1 MTGRPETV
9 AGQPDGQPD
18 RAAGLLGRVADQ
30 PDRAPGR
37 PDRASDAAPPDPAH
51 EFTTHRPLLFS
62 IAYEILGSVAD
73 AEDVLQDS
81 YLRWRSVDR
90 TSVENPRAY
99 LARIVTRQAL
109 GVLRSAARRREEY
122 VGPWLPEPL
131 ATDAV
136 GEAPDGID
144 HVLTGEAVTTA
155 MLLVLEALSP
165 AQRAVFVLREVFG
178 FDYAEIAAAV
188 GKSEAA
194 VRQLNQR
201 ARSSVRARRQAAV
214 ATPAEARPVAERFMA
229 AAATGDVQGLM
240 DLLAPDVVF
249 LGDGGGVVSA
259 VRRPVTGPDKV
270 ARLLL
275 GLLAKG
281 ARLGEVDIRTGVH
294 NGMPSVMVL
303 IDGVLDQVTSVEI
316 RDGAVT
322 AVYCVRNP
330 QKLTAV
336 TV

>member
-1 MTGRPETV
+1 MS
-9 AGQPDGQPD
+9 Q
-18 RAAGLLGRVADQ
+18 
-30 PDRAPGR
+30 R
-37 PDRASDAAPPDPAH
+37 PDPEG
-51 EFTTHRPLLFS
+51 EFTAHRALLFS

-73 AEDVLQDS
+73 AEDVVQDS
-81 YLRWRSVDR
+81 YLRWRSVSH
-90 TSVENPRAY
+90 TSVENARAY
-99 LARIVTRQAL
+99 LAKIVTRQAL
-109 GVLRSAARRREEY
+109 GVLRSATRRREQY

-155 MLLVLEALSP
+155 MLLLLEALTP
-165 AQRAVFVLREVFG
+165 TQRAVFVLREVFA
-178 FDYAEIAAAV
+178 FEYPEIAAAV

-201 ARSSVRARRQAAV
+201 ARASVRAKRHAAV
-214 ATPAEARPVAERFMA
+214 ATPAQAGPVAERLLL

-240 DLLAPDVVF
+240 DVLAPDVVF
-249 LGDGGGVVSA
+249 LGDGGGLVSTA
-259 VRRPVTGPDKV
+259 LRPVTGPDKV

-281 ARLGEVDIRTGVH
+281 ARMGELDIRLGTY
-294 NGMPSVMVL
+294 NGMHSVAVL
-303 IDGVLDQVTSVEI
+303 VDGVLDQLTSIEV

-322 AVYCVRNP
+322 HLYCVRNP
-330 QKLTAV
+330 EKLTAV
-336 TV
+336 KF

>member
-1 MTGRPETV
+1 MTGRP
-9 AGQPDGQPD
+9 
-18 RAAGLLGRVADQ
+18 
-30 PDRAPGR
+30 
-37 PDRASDAAPPDPAH
+37 DPAD
-51 EFTTHRPLLFS
+51 EFTAHRALLFS

-90 TSVENPRAY
+90 ASVENARAY

-131 ATDAV
+131 ATGAAGDAPDAV
-136 GEAPDGID
+136 D

-155 MLLVLEALSP
+155 MLLVLESLTP

-178 FDYAEIAAAV
+178 FDYSEIAAAV
-188 GKSEAA
+188 GRSEAA

-201 ARSSVRARRQAAV
+201 ARGSVRARRHTAV
-214 ATPAEARPVAERFMA
+214 ATPAEARPVAERFLA
-229 AAATGDVQGLM
+229 ATATGDLQGLM
-240 DLLAPDVVF
+240 DLLAPDVV
-249 LGDGGGVVSA
+249 LLSDGGGVVSA
-259 VRRPVTGPDKV
+259 ARRPVVGPDKV

-275 GLLAKG
+275 GLLDKG
-281 ARLGEVDIRTGVH
+281 LRAGEVDIRVGAF
-294 NGMPSVMVL
+294 NGMHSVVVL
-303 IDGVLDQVTSVEI
+303 IDGELDQVTSIEV

-322 AVYCVRNP
+322 AVYTVRNP
-330 QKLTAV
+330 EKLTSV
-336 TV
+336 RV

>member
-1 MTGRPETV
+1 MS
-9 AGQPDGQPD
+9 Q
-18 RAAGLLGRVADQ
+18 
-30 PDRAPGR
+30 R
-37 PDRASDAAPPDPAH
+37 PDPEG
-51 EFTTHRPLLFS
+51 EFTAHRALLFS

-73 AEDVLQDS
+73 AEDVVQDS
-81 YLRWRSVDR
+81 YLRWRSVSH
-90 TSVENPRAY
+90 TSVENARAY
-99 LARIVTRQAL
+99 LAKIVTRQAL
-109 GVLRSAARRREEY
+109 GVLRSATRRREQY

-155 MLLVLEALSP
+155 MLLLLEALTP
-165 AQRAVFVLREVFG
+165 TQRAVFVLREVFA
-178 FDYAEIAAAV
+178 FEYAEIAAAV

-201 ARSSVRARRQAAV
+201 ARASVRAKRHAAV
-214 ATPAEARPVAERFMA
+214 ATPAQAGPVAERLLL

-240 DLLAPDVVF
+240 DVLAPDVVF
-249 LGDGGGVVSA
+249 LGDGGGLVSTA
-259 VRRPVTGPDKV
+259 LRPVTGPDKV

-281 ARLGEVDIRTGVH
+281 ARMGELDIRLGTY
-294 NGMPSVMVL
+294 NGMHSVAVL
-303 IDGVLDQVTSVEI
+303 VDGVLDQLTSIEV

-322 AVYCVRNP
+322 RLYCVRNP
-330 QKLTAV
+330 EKLTAV
-336 TV
+336 KC

>member
-1 MTGRPETV
+1 MTE
-9 AGQPDGQPD
+9 Q
-18 RAAGLLGRVADQ
+18 
-30 PDRAPGR
+30 
-37 PDRASDAAPPDPAH
+37 PDPAD
-51 EFTTHRPLLFS
+51 EFTRHRALLFS

-90 TSVENPRAY
+90 TSVENTRAY

-109 GVLRSAARRREEY
+109 GVLRSAVRRREQY

-131 ATDAV
+131 VTDAA
-136 GEAPDGID
+136 GDAPDGID

-155 MLLVLEALSP
+155 MLLVLEALTP

-178 FDYAEIAAAV
+178 FDYGEIAAAV

-201 ARSSVRARRQAAV
+201 ARSSVRARRHTAV
-214 ATPAEARPVAERFMA
+214 ATPAEAQPVAERFLT

-240 DLLAPDVVF
+240 DLLAPDVVY
-249 LGDGGGVVSA
+249 LADGGGVVNA
-259 VRRPVTGPDKV
+259 VRRPVVGPDKV

-281 ARLGEVDIRTGVH
+281 ARMGELDVRIGIY
-294 NGMPSVMVL
+294 NGMPSLAVL
-303 IDGVLDQVTSVEI
+303 IDGELDQVTSVEI
-316 RDGAVT
+316 RGGAVT
-322 AVYCVRNP
+322 ALYCVRNP
-330 QKLTAV
+330 SKLTAV
-336 TV
+336 KV

>member
-1 MTGRPETV
+1 MSQ
-9 AGQPDGQPD
+9 QPDPEG
-18 RAAGLLGRVADQ
+18 
-30 PDRAPGR
+30 
-37 PDRASDAAPPDPAH
+37 
-51 EFTTHRPLLFS
+51 EFTAHRALLFS

-81 YLRWRSVDR
+81 YLRWRSVR
-90 TSVENPRAY
+90 HTSVRNARAY
-99 LARIVTRQAL
+99 LAKIVTRQAL
-109 GVLRSAARRREEY
+109 GVLRSAARRREQY

-131 ATDAV
+131 ATVEV

-155 MLLVLEALSP
+155 MLLLLETLTP
-165 AQRAVFVLREVFG
+165 TQRAVFVLREVFA
-178 FDYAEIAAAV
+178 FEYAEIAAAV

-201 ARSSVRARRQAAV
+201 ARTSVRAKRHAAV
-214 ATPAEARPVAERFMA
+214 ATPVQAAPIAERLLT

-240 DLLAPDVVF
+240 DVLAPDVVF
-249 LGDGGGVVSA
+249 LGDGGGLVTTA
-259 VRRPVTGPDKV
+259 LRPVVGPDKV

-281 ARLGEVDIRTGVH
+281 ARMGELDIRLGTY
-294 NGMPSVMVL
+294 NGMHSVAVL
-303 IDGVLDQVTSVEI
+303 VDGVLDQLTSIEVRDGVVTSL
-316 RDGAVT
+316 
-322 AVYCVRNP
+322 YCVRNP

-336 TV
+336 RI

>member
-1 MTGRPETV
+1 MTERRETT
-9 AGQPDGQPD
+9 GP
-18 RAAGLLGRVADQ
+18 R
-30 PDRAPGR
+30 
-37 PDRASDAAPPDPAH
+37 DAAERTDAAE
-51 EFTTHRPLLFS
+51 EFTAHRALLFS

-90 TSVENPRAY
+90 ASVENARAY

-131 ATDAV
+131 GTDAV
-136 GEAPDGID
+136 GGTPDGID

-155 MLLVLEALSP
+155 MLLVLEALTP
-165 AQRAVFVLREVFG
+165 TQRAVFVLREVFG

-188 GKSEAA
+188 GKSEGA
-194 VRQLNQR
+194 VRQLNRR
-201 ARSSVRARRQAAV
+201 ARHSVRARRHAAV
-214 ATPAEARPVAERFMA
+214 ASPAEARPVAERFLTA
-229 AAATGDVQGLM
+229 AETGDVQGLM
-240 DLLAPDVVF
+240 ELLAPDVVF
-249 LGDGGGVVSA
+249 LADGGGVVSA
-259 VRRPVTGPDKV
+259 VRRRVAGRDKV
-270 ARLLL
+270 ARLFL

-281 ARLGEVDIRTGVH
+281 SEMGELDLRFRTY
-294 NGMPSVMVL
+294 NGMPSLAVL
-303 IDGVLDQVTSVEI
+303 LDGRLDQLTSFEI

-322 AVYCVRNP
+322 AIYSVRNP
-330 QKLTAV
+330 DKLTAV

>member
-1 MTGRPETV
+1 MD
-9 AGQPDGQPD
+9 Q
-18 RAAGLLGRVADQ
+18 AATEQ
-30 PDRAPGR
+30 
-37 PDRASDAAPPDPAH
+37 PDPAD
-51 EFTTHRPLLFS
+51 EFTKHRPLLFS

-90 TSVENPRAY
+90 ASVENARAY
-99 LARIVTRQAL
+99 LAQIVTRQAL
-109 GVLRSAARRREEY
+109 GVLRSAVRRREQY

-131 ATDAV
+131 MTDAV
-136 GEAPDGID
+136 GDAPDGID

-155 MLLVLEALSP
+155 MLLVLEALTPS
-165 AQRAVFVLREVFG
+165 QRAVFVLREVFG
-178 FDYAEIAAAV
+178 FEYAEIAAAV

-201 ARSSVRARRQAAV
+201 ARSSVRARRHTAV
-214 ATPAEARPVAERFMA
+214 ASPAEAQPIAERFLA

-249 LGDGGGVVSA
+249 LSDGGGVVNA
-259 VRRPVTGPDKV
+259 VRRPVVGPDKV

-281 ARLGEVDIRTGVH
+281 ARLGELDVRVGAY
-294 NGMPSVMVL
+294 NGMQSVVVL
-303 IDGVLDQVTSVEI
+303 IDGKLDQVTSIEI
-316 RDGAVT
+316 RGGVVT
-322 AVYCVRNP
+322 AIYCVRNP
-330 QKLTAV
+330 EKLAAIKV
-336 TV
+336 